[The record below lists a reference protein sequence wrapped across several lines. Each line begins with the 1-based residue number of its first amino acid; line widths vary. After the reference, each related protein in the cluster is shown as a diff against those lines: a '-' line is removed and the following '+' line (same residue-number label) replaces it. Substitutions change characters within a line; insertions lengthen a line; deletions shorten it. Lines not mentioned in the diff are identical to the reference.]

1 MTDGNHI
8 FSGLKVLDL
17 ASFIAGPATTTIPA
31 DDFAFAICGDDLRSV
46 LRALVI
52 ANEYLKRGLAEACS
66 APSGGEQALSLADT
80 HPTFLDREFEIGAL
94 ISSLQD
100 NVKRARRLR
109 ELPSH
114 GEDTMAGGWAYDTG
128 REPGQTFAGAAL
140 LSPRERTILEL
151 IARGQSNKEIA
162 RELGITPETVK
173 SHVKNIFTKLEVDK
187 RAKAV
192 ARAAAITR
200 QGKISTGV

>member
-1 MTDGNHI
+1 MGNHI

-17 ASFIAGPATTTIPA
+17 ASFIAGPATVTIPA

-80 HPTFLDREFEIGAL
+80 HQTFLDREFEIGAL

-100 NVKRARRLR
+100 NAKRLR
-109 ELPSH
+109 EPPSH
-114 GEDTMAGGWAYDTG
+114 GEDVVAGGSAYDTG
-128 REPGQTFAGAAL
+128 REPGQAF
-140 LSPRERTILEL
+140 
-151 IARGQSNKEIA
+151 
-162 RELGITPETVK
+162 
-173 SHVKNIFTKLEVDK
+173 
-187 RAKAV
+187 
-192 ARAAAITR
+192 
-200 QGKISTGV
+200 

>member
-17 ASFIAGPATTTIPA
+17 ASFVAGPTATTIPT
-31 DDFAFAICGDDLRSV
+31 DDLVFAICGDDLRSA
-46 LRALVI
+46 LRALIV
-52 ANEYLKRGLAEACS
+52 ANEYLKRRLTEACS
-66 APSGGEQALSLADT
+66 APSDGEQALSLADT
-80 HPTFLDREFEIGAL
+80 HQTFLDREFEIGAL
-94 ISSLQD
+94 IRSLQ
-100 NVKRARRLR
+100 NNAKRVGRLS

-114 GEDTMAGGWAYDTG
+114 GEDTVAGRDTYDTG
-128 REPGQTFAGAAL
+128 REPGQTFAAVAL

-151 IARGQSNKEIA
+151 IAQGQSNKEIA

-173 SHVKNIFTKLEVDK
+173 SHVKNIFIKLEVDK

-192 ARAAAITR
+192 ARAAAIIR
-200 QGKISTGV
+200 NGKISTGN

>member
-1 MTDGNHI
+1 MTDGSH
-8 FSGLKVLDL
+8 FSGVKVLNL
-17 ASFIAGPATTTIPA
+17 ASFIADPATNTTIPA
-31 DDFAFAICGDDLRSV
+31 DELVFAMCGDDLRSA

-52 ANEYLKRGLAEACS
+52 ANEYLKRGLTEACS
-66 APSGGEQALSLADT
+66 ALSRDEQEVSLADT
-80 HPTFLDREFEIGAL
+80 PQRFLDREFEIGAL

-100 NVKRARRLR
+100 NVKRAGRLS

-114 GEDTMAGGWAYDTG
+114 GEDTMAAGNEYDTG
-128 REPGQTFAGAAL
+128 REPGQTFAGAGL

-151 IARGQSNKEIA
+151 IAQGQSNKEIA

-173 SHVKNIFTKLEVDK
+173 THVKNIFIKLEVDK
-187 RAKAV
+187 RTKAV

-200 QGKISTGV
+200 HGD